1 MQCHCVAF
9 QIATSYRET
18 TNASKLPLHLD
29 FGPADLSNESKN
41 GTLAVLIC
49 GRIWLDGLCSC
60 NIIALL
66 FKLQPALS
74 WTDSVSKLPL
84 HLDFGRA
91 DLSNESK
98 NGTLALFC
106 GRIWLDG
113 RCSCNIIAL
122 LFKLQPALVGQI
134 LFPNCHSIWILVEQI
149 FQTSRKTVRS
159 RYFAVGFGSTA
170 AAHAMSLRCFSNCNQ
185 LQRDN

>member
-29 FGPADLSNESKN
+29 FGPADLSNKSKN
-41 GTLAVLIC
+41 GMLALFC

-74 WTDSVSKLPL
+74 WTDSVSKLPF
-84 HLDFGRA
+84 HLDFSRA

-98 NGTLALFC
+98 NGSLALFC

-122 LFKLQPALVGQI
+122 LFKLQPATERRLT
-134 LFPNCHSIWILVEQI
+134 LPNCHFISFLVEPI
-149 FQTSRKTVRS
+149 FQTSRKMERS
-159 RYFAVGFGSTA
+159 RYFVAGFGALAVT
-170 AAHAMSLRCFSNCNQ
+170 HAISLRCFSYCNQ